1 MKKIFLSPTWLIY
14 PTLFSLFALIS
25 VAAAGS
31 NGTIILKSG
40 ERYDNITYS
49 VDKIYKVIKATLE
62 DSGEEKNFSFH
73 VIDKIL
79 DEDGSDITSK
89 VLGENRVPKEKEPWL
104 SENSEVFRRSRTKMW
119 NAILELGGNYSNLM
133 GHYYEGIKPGF
144 GIGGAVHIALDP
156 QLVLGFSYG
165 RSWMEGEDLFYD
177 DDPEYEIL
185 QQEWTFGTGRYLMSV
200 EYFDL
205 IDKMENKLNM
215 YFLGAGLG
223 VIKHIS
229 TLKLTVREDSTGDI
243 GSLDDTYK
251 ENKFILNFKGG
262 IVREITKEVGIN
274 FSASFDI
281 VVLGRENPYDMNSKM
296 MYSSIVDVRAGL
308 CYFIR

>member
-1 MKKIFLSPTWLIY
+1 MSLSLKVARRQGYIF
-14 PTLFSLFALIS
+14 F
-25 VAAAGS
+25 
-31 NGTIILKSG
+31 LKP
-40 ERYDNITYS
+40 
-49 VDKIYKVIKATLE
+49 LE
-62 DSGEEKNFSFH
+62 K
-73 VIDKIL
+73 
-79 DEDGSDITSK
+79 
-89 VLGENRVPKEKEPWL
+89 
-104 SENSEVFRRSRTKMW
+104 
-119 NAILELGGNYSNLM
+119 
-133 GHYYEGIKPGF
+133 
-144 GIGGAVHIALDP
+144 
-156 QLVLGFSYG
+156 
-165 RSWMEGEDLFYD
+165 EGEDLFYD

-296 MYSSIVDVRAGL
+296 MYSSIPT
-308 CYFIR
+308 IRFKIFTVSILILIFNDYLLL